1 MKPRL
6 LVGLIAAMICA
17 TVFTQ
22 DIVAQYPKNVL
33 IEQFTSATCGPCV
46 PAAPIMER
54 ATNLGQ
60 GVLSIKYHLNFPA
73 PNDPLY
79 LNAPADNARRQAV
92 YSVNSIPT
100 ARVSGSTAADPR
112 NESALSAAVTA
123 AKTGTSPVSLKVLFE
138 NGVVKVRILSA
149 TALNAHRLFVAMI
162 SKTTSLPNLPQTLP
176 NSNGQ
181 TSFSNALLGQLAG
194 ADGVALN
201 VAANTPTEL
210 EFPAFLGTSN
220 VWQVDQQYVIAF
232 VQATD
237 GGAILQANATRDPQ
251 DSTKY
256 GIISPRSRVTATVV
270 GTQYGKVARNGTY
283 TQTIAITNQGAA
295 PAQVRLGVRDEAT
308 HNEQGWTVNAPAD
321 PVTVAAGATVNA
333 TVTLIAPGSRSLYSS
348 FEPYITAT
356 DGITTRIS
364 GFNVLVEGGRVA
376 MYTGL
381 STNLDQMISLTR
393 STGGIQSITPDMVIL
408 PYNAEANIAYPVTSF
423 EGAVYVIN
431 FDALG
436 QFGNAGVVEQ
446 VKTLLAAGKKVW
458 VMAEGEMTANFNPQS
473 QVVNQSAVSFLSTTL
488 GFQYVGFTQFVN
500 GNQLTQFTLN
510 GVAGNPIGNGLT
522 LNGHTRYDAS
532 WSTFQLRT
540 DLYTLTGSSQSKSC
554 FTIPVN
560 TQSGQVV
567 CTVMSTYES
576 PQGGRMVYSSIGT
589 AGLSVDAQR
598 NELVKRVFDY
608 LFPVQA
614 PGIELSV
621 SSLNFGEINEGTTRD
636 RDVTVRNTGN
646 MPLQITGTT
655 LSGGNASDFEV
666 TTGGTSGS
674 PITVQPGA
682 THRIVVRFSPGAPGE
697 RSSFLLVTSNA
708 GATAST
714 VELLGR
720 GAANTSVETD
730 VVSETGSLG
739 LRLMGANP
747 IATSSNIEV
756 SARGGSDAVVVT
768 VVDATGRTIAT
779 LYNGSVAESTNVAF
793 DASQLTSGMYS
804 VVATSGSE
812 RAVLTVVVAR

>member
-6 LVGLIAAMICA
+6 LFSLVAALICA
-17 TVFTQ
+17 SVFTQ
-22 DIVAQYPKNVL
+22 DVIAQYPKNVL

-46 PAAPIMER
+46 PAAPILER
-54 ATNLGQ
+54 VTNLGQ

-100 ARVSGSTAADPR
+100 ARVSGTGSADPR
-112 NESALSAAVTA
+112 SESALNTAVTA
-123 AKTGTSPVSLKVLFE
+123 AKVGTSPVSLKVLFE

-149 TALNAHRLFVAMI
+149 TALNAHRLFVSMI
-162 SKTTSLPNLPQTLP
+162 SKTTSLPNLPQTLAY
-176 NSNGQ
+176 SNGQ

-194 ADGVALN
+194 PDGVALN
-201 VAANTPTEL
+201 IAANTPTEL

-220 VWQVDQQYVIAF
+220 VWQIDQQFAIAF
-232 VQATD
+232 VQATA
-237 GGAILQANATRDPQ
+237 GGAILQVNATRDPS

-256 GIISPRSRVTATVV
+256 GIIGPRSRVTAAIV
-270 GTQYGKVARNGTY
+270 GSPYGKVARNGTY
-283 TQTIAITNQGAA
+283 TQTIAITNQGTS
-295 PAQVRLGVRDEAT
+295 PVPVRLGIKDEASRI
-308 HNEQGWTVNAPAD
+308 EEGWTVNAPAD
-321 PVTVAAGATVNA
+321 PITVAAGATVTA
-333 TVTLIAPGSRSLYSS
+333 DVTLIAPGSRSLYSS
-348 FEPYITAT
+348 FEPFITAA
-356 DGITTRIS
+356 DGITTRLA
-364 GFNVLVEGGRVA
+364 GFNVLVDGGRVA

-393 STGGIQSITPDMVIL
+393 STGGIQSFTPDIVIL
-408 PYNAEANIAYPVTSF
+408 PFNTEANIAYPVTAF

-431 FDALG
+431 FDARG

-446 VKTLLAAGKKVW
+446 VKTLLAAGKRVW
-458 VMAEGEMTANFNPQS
+458 VMAEGEMTANFNSQS
-473 QVVNQSAVSFLSTTL
+473 SVVHQSAVSFLSTTL
-488 GFQYVGFTQFVN
+488 GFQYVGFTEFVN
-500 GNQLTQFTLN
+500 GNQLTRFTLN
-510 GVAGNPIGNGLT
+510 GVSGSPIGNGLT
-522 LNGHTRYDAS
+522 LNGHTVFDAS
-532 WSTFQLRT
+532 WPTYQLRM
-540 DLYTLTGSSQSKSC
+540 DLYTLTGSSPSKSC
-554 FTIPVN
+554 LTIPVN

-576 PQGGRMVYSSIGT
+576 PQGGRLVYSSAGT
-589 AGLSVDAQR
+589 AGLSVSAER
-598 NELVKRVFDY
+598 NDLVKRVFDY

-614 PGIELSV
+614 PGIELSA
-621 SSLNFGEINEGTTRD
+621 SSVNFGEIEQGQTRD

-646 MPLQITGTT
+646 TELLITGTSV
-655 LSGGNASDFEV
+655 SGGNASDFTI
-666 TTGGTSGS
+666 TTGGSTGT
-674 PITVQPGA
+674 PIAVQPGA
-682 THRIVVRFSPGAPGE
+682 THRLVVRFSPSASGE
-697 RSSFLLVTSNA
+697 RASFLLVTSNA

-714 VELLGR
+714 VELMGR
-720 GAANTSVETD
+720 GAQKTSVETD
-730 VVSETGSLG
+730 VVSETGALG
-739 LRLMGANP
+739 LRLLGANP

-793 DASQLTSGMYS
+793 DASQFTSGMYS